1 MSKPDTTRL
10 SMPPASDALRP
21 LIEANRWAGKLPRA
35 EFEHVLALIHKN
47 SQPLIEVRD
56 RLKADITALQAFK
69 DYVHGRLDEAGIPTH
84 PDGEHSKAGCR
95 IGDRLD
101 IGLAGHA
108 EAARLRRVYRPQWF
122 YDPDSMETCCFDVS
136 EVIDSMDLPEGKHV
150 VEVSAAATCPSIWCA
165 VTVDHGEDS
174 DEPLKIDEFETKEA
188 AEQALKGPNT

>member
-1 MSKPDTTRL
+1 MSKIDATRL
-10 SMPPASDALRP
+10 TMPPALAVLQP
-21 LIEANRWAGKLPRA
+21 LIEANRWAGELPRA

-47 SQPLIEVRD
+47 SQPLIELRD
-56 RLKADITALQAFK
+56 RLKAEIAALQAFK

-101 IGLAGHA
+101 IALAGHA
-108 EAARLRRVYRPQWF
+108 EAARLRRAYRPQWF
-122 YDPDSMETCCFDVS
+122 YDPDEMESCHFDVS

-150 VEVSAAATCPSIWCA
+150 VEVSAAAPCPSIWCA

>member
-1 MSKPDTTRL
+1 MNKPCNIVGPHPDLELKNCRSCGLEWHKSERKPNCPFIETPSQKSERL
-10 SMPPASDALRP
+10 
-21 LIEANRWAGKLPRA
+21 EA
-35 EFEHVLALIHKN
+35 
-47 SQPLIEVRD
+47 EV
-56 RLKADITALQAFK
+56 TALQAFK
-69 DYVHGRLDEAGIPTH
+69 DYVHERLDQAGIPTH

-101 IGLAGHA
+101 IALSGHA
-108 EAARLRRVYRPQWF
+108 EAARLRRVYQPQWF
-122 YDPDSMETCCFDVS
+122 YDPDEMECCHFDVS

-150 VEVSAAATCPSIWCA
+150 VEVSAAAPCPSIWCA